1 MDADA
6 FLHLAVNGVEIAVGR
21 RVFDAGGNGIELR
34 CDACGVPFEP
44 DDSWSDAAG
53 AWFNG
58 DNLASL
64 PCPSCGRQALLTE
77 WRGRWPWGFGNLGL
91 QFWNWPP
98 LSDSFVHALTRKLGH
113 RTIIVWQ
120 HI

>member
-6 FLHLAVNGVEIAVGR
+6 FLHLAVNGAEIAVGR

-58 DNLASL
+58 DNLASF
-64 PCPSCGRQALLTE
+64 PGPHAAGRH
-77 WRGRWPWGFGNLGL
+77 
-91 QFWNWPP
+91 
-98 LSDSFVHALTRKLGH
+98 S
-113 RTIIVWQ
+113 
-120 HI
+120 